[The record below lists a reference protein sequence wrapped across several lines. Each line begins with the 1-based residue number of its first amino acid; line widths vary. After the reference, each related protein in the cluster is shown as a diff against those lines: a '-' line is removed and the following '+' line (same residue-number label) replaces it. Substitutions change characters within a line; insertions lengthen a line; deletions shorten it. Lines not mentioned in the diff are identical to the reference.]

1 MKTNLNDE
9 LIDFLNFAHNEY
21 LACFKIKQLLKDN
34 GFVELKE
41 NEKWSLK
48 ENSKYYVSRNSN
60 SLIAFITP
68 SKVDTG
74 KLYYKIISSHL
85 DSPALKLKENPAVCI
100 NSYEKWKVEV
110 YGGLINQSYVDRPL
124 GVAGRIIVKKDNK
137 LFTKIVDTKKAVAII
152 PNVAIHQNRNIN
164 NGFIYNPQVDL
175 LPLAGTTEE
184 KDKYFNKMIASFL
197 EKDEKLVSYDLYL
210 YNFDKAQYVGLDDDF
225 VCGQK
230 EDDLSAGFLSL
241 KGLLN
246 FEINKNDTSIKLA
259 AFFDNEE
266 TGSLSF
272 SGADSD
278 LLRTVLKRISIS
290 FKVNEEEFLASIKK
304 SFVLSADNGHA
315 IHPNHP
321 ELSDDKNICKVNK
334 GLLLKF
340 NSNMAYTSDAFTS
353 SFVKSLCE
361 ENKIPYQVFFNRS
374 DVRGGSTLGNISI
387 SQESIL
393 TCDIGLPQ
401 LAMHSSF
408 ETLGSE
414 DTKAM
419 YDLMI
424 VFYGTPFTIDNDVVI
439 FEKLS
444 NNKRYL

>member
-1 MKTNLNDE
+1 MKTKLNDE

-21 LACFKIKQLLKDN
+21 LACYKIKDLLIQD
-34 GFVELKE
+34 GFIELKE
-41 NEKWSLK
+41 NEKWNLK
-48 ENSKYYVSRNSN
+48 ENSKYFVSRNSN
-60 SLIAFITP
+60 SLIAFTTP
-68 SKVDTG
+68 FKFDLE
-74 KLYYKIISSHL
+74 KFYYKIISSHL
-85 DSPALKLKENPAVCI
+85 DSPALKLKENPAVSI

-137 LFTKIVDTKKAVAII
+137 LITKIVDTKKAVAIV

-164 NGFIYNPQVDL
+164 NGFVYNPQVDL
-175 LPLAGTTEE
+175 LPLVGTTEE
-184 KDKYFNKMIASFL
+184 KNKYFNKMISSFL
-197 EKDEKLVSYDLYL
+197 NKDEVLVSYDLYL
-210 YNFDKAQYVGLDDDF
+210 YNFDKAQYIGIDDDF

-230 EDDLSAGFLSL
+230 EDDISAGFLSL
-241 KGLLN
+241 KGLLDSK
-246 FEINKNDTSIKLA
+246 INKNDKAIKLA

-278 LLRTVLKRISIS
+278 LLRTALKRIAIA
-290 FKVNEEEFLASIKK
+290 FKVSEESFLTSIKR

-419 YDLMI
+419 YELMK
-424 VFYGTPFTIDNDVVI
+424 VFYETPFTIDNDVVL
-439 FEKLS
+439 FEKFS
-444 NNKRYL
+444 INKRYL